1 MMPETMFG
9 PCRPHQNSSDMSSTM
24 MMAPAQ
30 LSVRPCIGVWM
41 ILKMSSVSETPPKT
55 WHTW

>member
-1 MMPETMFG
+1 MFG